1 MNDPAAPIAT
11 ATDWKTQPLPE
22 RHVTLALDF
31 TLDATEAA
39 CARRGLIPLEMEDK
53 WFLYYAGDTLYLH
66 RSWTGACIAQVHFVS
81 EGEGLR
87 AIRADVNR
95 DTDQYTNSDDEADIE
110 FIERMVRGLGAS
122 QRYLAE
128 RWAWRAS

>member
-1 MNDPAAPIAT
+1 MNDPTAPIAA

-22 RHVTLALDF
+22 RHVSLALDF
-31 TLDATEAA
+31 TLDANETA

-53 WFLYYAGDTLYLH
+53 WFLYYAGDILYLH
-66 RSWTGACIAQVHFVS
+66 RSWTGVCIALVHFVQ

-87 AIRADVNR
+87 ATSAEVNR
-95 DTDQYTNSDDEADIE
+95 DTAQYTNSDDAADVAL
-110 FIERMVRGLGAS
+110 IERMVRGLGAS